1 MPILFIPSLLRDLTD
16 GQEKVVVPGA
26 TVEEALDSL
35 DARYPGVKDRL
46 VENGRLR
53 PGISVFIDGEQTRL
67 RLRHP
72 LTETSE
78 VHFLPAI
85 GGGC

>member
-16 GQEKVVVPGA
+16 GQEKVIVPGT
-26 TVEEALDSL
+26 TVEQALDAL
-35 DARYPGVKDRL
+35 DARYPGVKERL
-46 VENGRLR
+46 VENHRLR

-85 GGGC
+85 GGG